1 MGKTISLWA
10 VLATL
15 LFAGFSKNASI
26 TTDKDVFTIVESTA
40 MTMTVDSE
48 EDFKFFLKAD
58 YDDSEKEITFLTKDV
73 TTQIRVYGDNE
84 DMMYLLPVGSDRV
97 SLGNSLFD
105 PGIYKLLF
113 DSEKQNLIYKSELVI
128 Q

>member
-1 MGKTISLWA
+1 MSIWA

-26 TTDKDVFTIVESTA
+26 TKDKDVFTIVESTA

-48 EDFKFFLKAD
+48 KDYKFFLKAD
-58 YDDSEKEITFLTKDV
+58 YNDNEQEINFLTKEV
-73 TTQIRVYGDNE
+73 TSQIRVYGEKEN
-84 DMMYLLPVGSDRV
+84 MMYLLPVGSDRV
-97 SLGNSLFD
+97 SLGNSLFV
-105 PGIYKLLF
+105 PGTYKLLF
-113 DSEKQNLIYKSELVI
+113 DSDKQNLIFKSELVV